1 MRVLLMFALILL
13 PACAVTPGDTPD
25 GDAGIQNP
33 KEDLVERILDA
44 PDDMEAHADLLR
56 LQIRAGD
63 ERGARATV
71 THALRHNE
79 DDFRAHLLE
88 AQFYRW
94 QADLINAERALIAA
108 RDLAPNRL
116 EPRVALSGLYNQTYL
131 EAEEMEQRRIA
142 LELADEAYRPEFML
156 DYAFAAAHLGRDDT
170 ARELAFR
177 LVQDRAASSYARSRA
192 WLLLAELN
200 LRTDQQSAAAEAV
213 SSAIRLAPRET
224 GIVQFA
230 ARMVCVL
237 EDPEPLAEVFRKT
250 LETQDALEP
259 RWAALFGNWMLAVR
273 RAHAA
278 NESPLK
284 ESAENW
290 WQRLEVVAPGHP
302 DTLTRRVQLLSLY
315 PEHAE
320 AAAEAAE
327 ELEAAGLG
335 EAPAT
340 PGNLAGLLSL
350 WRAEDAL
357 RIGAPGVTI
366 HAVDQLEVREPTLQG
381 LDLLRM
387 VALFRA
393 RDDDTCLQTIE
404 AWMQEDRTDELI
416 LSMRWW
422 ILLRQGRSRDV
433 LVELEAREAAP
444 SNATLWVHAVAR
456 FHTYRQ

>member
-1 MRVLLMFALILL
+1 MRVFLMLALILL

-25 GDAGIQNP
+25 DTAGIRDP

-44 PDDMEAHADLLR
+44 PDDLEAHADLLR
-56 LQIRAGD
+56 LQIRDGD

-71 THALRHNE
+71 SHALRHNE
-79 DDFRAHLLE
+79 DDFRSHLLE
-88 AQFYRW
+88 AQFFRW
-94 QADLINAERALIAA
+94 QADLINTERSLIKS
-108 RDLAPNRL
+108 RDLAPSRL

-131 EAEEMEQRRIA
+131 EDEELEQRRIA
-142 LELADEAYRPEFML
+142 LELADDAFRPEFML
-156 DYAFAAAHLGRDDT
+156 DYAYAAANLGRDDT

-177 LVQDRAASSYARSRA
+177 LVQDNTASRASRSRA

-200 LRTDQQSAAAEAV
+200 LRTGNEGAAAEAV
-213 SSAIRLAPRET
+213 ASANRLAPRET

-237 EDPEPLAEVFRKT
+237 DDPEPLAEMFRNT
-250 LETQDALEP
+250 LDTQDALEP
-259 RWAALFGNWMLAVR
+259 RWAALFGNWMLEVR
-273 RAHAA
+273 RAHKANADPLGEAA
-278 NESPLK
+278 R
-284 ESAENW
+284 NW

-315 PEHAE
+315 PEHARAAEE
-320 AAAEAAE
+320 AAA

-340 PGNLAGLLSL
+340 PGNLAGLISL

-357 RIGAPGVTI
+357 RVGAPGVTI
-366 HAVDQLEVREPTLQG
+366 HEVDQLEVREPALQG
-381 LDLLRM
+381 LDLLRI

-393 RDDDTCLQTIE
+393 RQDESCLQTID
-404 AWMQEDRTDELI
+404 AWIQQDRTDELI

-422 ILLRQGRSRDV
+422 ILLRQGKGRDV
-433 LVELEAREAAP
+433 LVELESREATP